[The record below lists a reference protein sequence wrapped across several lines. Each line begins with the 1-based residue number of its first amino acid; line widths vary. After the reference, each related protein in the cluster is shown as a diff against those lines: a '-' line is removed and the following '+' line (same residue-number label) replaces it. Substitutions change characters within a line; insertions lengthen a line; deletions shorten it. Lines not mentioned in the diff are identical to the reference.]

1 MTESPRTFRTTFT
14 NEDLRDGV
22 CIVTHNLKQQFVFV
36 QVSDSDNK
44 VVAPDDITLI
54 STTQAAIDLGGYG
67 ALSGTWNVLVIG

>member
-14 NEDLRDGV
+14 NADLRDG
-22 CIVTHNLKQQFVFV
+22 IYTVTHNLNQQFVFV

-44 VVAPDDITLI
+44 VVAPDDIIFI

-67 ALSGTWNVLVIG
+67 ALSGNWNALVIG